1 MSMTETT
8 EKKVKIASVAGLIG
22 LTVTIHY
29 GWLLEPVF
37 GVSHWIH
44 AIHGRFCYIPIV
56 VAATF
61 FGMRGG
67 LLAAA
72 TVSVLV
78 MPFVISGDKTDHNL
92 AGELV
97 EILFY
102 FAIAILTGA
111 LTDRERISRRRHE
124 QTQLQLERSHKLSMV
139 GQMAAGVAH
148 EIKNPLASIKG
159 GVEIICSDSTADYE
173 RQEFREI
180 VGREIKRI
188 DGTVQEF
195 LEFARPRPSHPEEID
210 LSEVVAAGVRQLENQ
225 AFSAGVTI
233 AQTSSSGVIV
243 SADREK
249 IHQVVLNLLLN
260 AIDASTDGGKI
271 DVNVSANS
279 DTTAALTVRD
289 YGQGIDTADT
299 ERIFE
304 PFYTSKPKGS
314 GLGLAIVKSI
324 VESHQGTVELGI
336 TSGPGALFRVT
347 LPLCKG
353 NR

>member
-8 EKKVKIASVAGLIG
+8 EKKVKVASVAGLIG
-22 LTVTIHY
+22 LTVAIHY
-29 GWLLEPVF
+29 GWLLEPIF
-37 GVSHWIH
+37 GESHWIH

-67 LLAAA
+67 LVAAA
-72 TVSVLV
+72 TVSALV
-78 MPFVISGDKTDHNL
+78 MPFVISGESTAHNL
-92 AGELV
+92 AGEIV

-111 LTDRERISRRRHE
+111 LTDRERISRRRQE
-124 QTQLQLERSHKLSMV
+124 QAQLQLERSHKLSMV
-139 GQMAAGVAH
+139 GQMAASVAH

-159 GVEIICSDSTADYE
+159 GVEIICSDSTGDAE

-195 LEFARPRPSHPEEID
+195 LEFARPRQSHPEEID
-210 LSEVVAAGVRQLENQ
+210 LSEVVGASVRQLENQ
-225 AFSAGVTI
+225 ASSAGVSI
-233 AQTSSSGVIV
+233 AQVSSSGVIV

-260 AIDASTDGGKI
+260 AIDASADGGKI
-271 DVNVSANS
+271 DVNVSSNGN
-279 DTTAALTVRD
+279 TAATLIVRD
-289 YGQGIDTADT
+289 YGQGIDAVDT

-324 VESHQGTVELGI
+324 VESHQGTVELG
-336 TSGPGALFRVT
+336 TTGGPGALFRVT
-347 LPLCKG
+347 LPLCKV